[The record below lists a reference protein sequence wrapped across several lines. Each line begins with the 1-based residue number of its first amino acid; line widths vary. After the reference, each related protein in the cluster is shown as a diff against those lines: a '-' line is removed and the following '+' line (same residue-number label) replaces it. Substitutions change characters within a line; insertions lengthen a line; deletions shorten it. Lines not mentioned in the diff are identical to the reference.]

1 MQMSGT
7 DKYFFT
13 ILHVCY
19 ILIKVLQRSKM
30 ASASL
35 YQKKF
40 LSEKWV
46 WERDVIGFKMR
57 SLLFIKLTIVRYKI
71 SKTIIWTL

>member
-46 WERDVIGFKMR
+46 WERDVMGSKCGLYY
-57 SLLFIKLTIVRYKI
+57 SLNLQLSDIK
-71 SKTIIWTL
+71 